1 MALQNDI
8 VLVSG
13 KSGSGKSYFAGWLA
27 SKFKE
32 RGKALVIWDKKN
44 EYRGLASSL
53 LVLNQAAFAKVRQA
67 KHEFFLRLLAAH
79 PSVLI
84 VPQGLTLDEML
95 EAFDDLAHAVFE
107 RGQTVLLVEEAHVV
121 APQGQTPRYAQILVT
136 DARTNV
142 NDLIMVTQRVQNL
155 DTTMASQANIRVA
168 FKMTD
173 PNDLKRIA
181 TFFQNPAPEE
191 FPNVGAYI
199 AAMLPFQALYTNEK
213 NGLELPIHTSR
224 IKEFAHFG

>member
-1 MALQNDI
+1 
-8 VLVSG
+8 
-13 KSGSGKSYFAGWLA
+13 
-27 SKFKE
+27 
-32 RGKALVIWDKKN
+32 
-44 EYRGLASSL
+44 
-53 LVLNQAAFAKVRQA
+53 
-67 KHEFFLRLLAAH
+67 
-79 PSVLI
+79 
-84 VPQGLTLDEML
+84 ML
-95 EAFDDLAHAVFE
+95 EAFDDLARAVYE

-136 DARTNV
+136 DARTNA

-181 TFFQNPAPEE
+181 TFFQNPAPAE

-213 NGLELPIHTSR
+213 NGLELPIHTSK